1 MSHLTKTA
9 VAAALVAVMAAVAPG
24 AAQAQAKKS
33 ELHLV
38 IGTAYGAKI
47 AQNHLFRW
55 IVKPRLIQYS
65 GGRISVDLQQQNKL
79 CSEHKCIEQVKL
91 GQIDIGVASSGNMGA
106 FGNTFDTNF
115 LPYLFKDD
123 IYAQKIL
130 DMETGWYGKEL
141 RARVRKEMDLHLLG
155 SNVSG
160 GWRSLQNNVR
170 EVRVPKDLKGI
181 KIRVTK
187 SPVEFS
193 MLKAWGA
200 VPIPYDWGQ
209 LYEGLQSG
217 VVQGMYIPHLFTAL
231 RKFHEV
237 TPYITETGGGMV
249 LLNTSMSTKR
259 FDSLPKWAQD
269 IIERVFTDFHAE
281 NLPVDRLASAQ
292 AVEILESQ
300 AKIYRPTEAELAL
313 WRAAA
318 PKSWLKV
325 KGRYRPETVTR
336 LLKEQGLD
344 DFLALLK
351 KVGAI

>member
-1 MSHLTKTA
+1 MQHLMKSV
-9 VAAALVAVMAAVAPG
+9 VASALVAVMAAVAPG
-24 AAQAQAKKS
+24 ASQAQDKKG
-33 ELHLV
+33 EIKLV

-47 AQNHLFRW
+47 AQNHIYRW
-55 IVKPRLIQYS
+55 LVKPRLEQYS
-65 GGRISVDLQQQNKL
+65 NGRFEVDLQQQNKL

-115 LPYLFKDD
+115 LPFLYDTDSFAHK
-123 IYAQKIL
+123 AVAR
-130 DMETGWYGKEL
+130 EHWYGKEL
-141 RARVRKEMDLHLLG
+141 QERVRKEMDLHLLAT
-155 SNVSG
+155 VVG
-160 GWRSLQNNVR
+160 GGFRSLANTVR
-170 EVRVPKDLKGI
+170 EVRLPKDLKGI

-193 MLKAWGA
+193 MIKDWGA
-200 VPIPYDWGQ
+200 IPVPYDWGQ

-217 VVQGMYIPHLFTAL
+217 VVQGMYIPHLFIAL

-249 LLNTSMSTKR
+249 LLNTSMATKR
-259 FDSLPKWAQD
+259 YDGLPKWGRD
-269 IIERVFTDFHAE
+269 VIDKVFKEFHDE
-281 NLPVDRLASAQ
+281 NLAVDRLASAQ

-300 AKIYRPTEAELAL
+300 AKIYRPSKDELAQ
-313 WRAAA
+313 WAAAA

-336 LLKEQGLD
+336 LLEEQGMTE
-344 DFLALLK
+344 FLGLLK
-351 KVGAI
+351 KVGAL

>member
-9 VAAALVAVMAAVAPG
+9 IVAGLVAVMAAVAPG
-24 AAQAQAKKS
+24 AVQAETKKG
-33 ELHLV
+33 EVHLV
-38 IGTAYGAKI
+38 LATGYGAKI
-47 AQNHLFRW
+47 SMNHLFRW
-55 IVKPRLIQYS
+55 LIKPRLIQYS

-91 GQIDIGVASSGNMGA
+91 GQIDIGSASAGNMGA
-106 FGNTFDTNF
+106 FGQAFDTNF
-115 LPYLFKDD
+115 LPYLFKTDA
-123 IYAQKIL
+123 YAMKVL

-141 RARVRKEMDLHLLG
+141 RKRVREEMDLHLLA
-155 SNVSG
+155 SVVSG
-160 GWRSLQNNVR
+160 GFRSLANTVR

-193 MLKAWGA
+193 MIKDWGA
-200 VPIPYDWGQ
+200 IPVPYDWGQ

-217 VVQGMYIPHLFTAL
+217 VVQGMYIPHLYTAL

-249 LLNTSMSTKR
+249 TLNLSMATKR
-259 FDSLPKWAQD
+259 YDALPKWAQD
-269 IIERVFTDFHAE
+269 VVNNVFAE
-281 NLPVDRLASAQ
+281 LHNESLPVDRLAAAK

-300 AKIYRPTEAELAL
+300 AKIYRPTDAEYTEWAS
-313 WRAAA
+313 AA

-325 KGRYRPETVTR
+325 KGRYRPETVIR
-336 LLKEQGLD
+336 LLEEQGQT